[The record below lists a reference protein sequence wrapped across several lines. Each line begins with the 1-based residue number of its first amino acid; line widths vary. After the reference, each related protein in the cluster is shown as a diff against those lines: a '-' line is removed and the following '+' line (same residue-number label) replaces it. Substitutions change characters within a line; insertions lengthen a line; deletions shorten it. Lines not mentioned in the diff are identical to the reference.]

1 MRVLAV
7 VTCGDRTRPGIRQ
20 GVQREAED
28 MARRRAAAQED
39 PEDPE
44 DLEDL
49 EDRVSCREEEEEEEG
64 AVGEGT
70 ESLQVAGHSR

>member
-7 VTCGDRTRPGIRQ
+7 VTCGDRTRPGIPQ

-39 PEDPE
+39 PED
-44 DLEDL
+44 L
-49 EDRVSCREEEEEEEG
+49 EDRVSCREEEGEEEEEG

-70 ESLQVAGHSR
+70 ESLQAAGHSR